1 MTTPFPIPAILRHW
15 LADLIEVFSPRTRDH
30 VLTLVAGA
38 ILAPG
43 CRTVATALRVMG
55 LGHARCCQAYHRVL
69 NRAVWSSLEGA
80 HSLLRLLVHQ
90 AGNGVQTV
98 EQKMRPYPGL

>member
-1 MTTPFPIPAILRHW
+1 MTTPFPVPAILRHL
-15 LADLIEVFSPRTRDH
+15 LAELIEVFSPRTRDH

-55 LGHARCCQAYHRVL
+55 LAETPAFTRYLVKNPGQ
-69 NRAVWSSLEGA
+69 N
-80 HSLLRLLVHQ
+80 HS
-90 AGNGVQTV
+90 
-98 EQKMRPYPGL
+98 